1 MADFHHEFERDMR
14 DSLRPR
20 EAPGGFADRMMR
32 RIPASGLRPILQ
44 WPVWRWSAAAAVLL
58 AVLLGDLTY
67 QHQQHIAGE
76 RARRQV
82 LLAFGTVLDDGEDA
96 AGPRAIA
103 AAGPARAAAS
113 AKRA

>member
-1 MADFHHEFERDMR
+1 VADFHHEFERDMR

-82 LLAFGTVLDDGEDA
+82 LLAFRITSATLQAVQQKISDDSTKEDT
-96 AGPRAIA
+96 P
-103 AAGPARAAAS
+103 
-113 AKRA
+113 